1 MSRLTPGQRVDAP
14 LLNPDRI
21 PGSVTHEAVLFDVDD
36 TLCRY
41 RRTGDELLAAAFE
54 RTGVDPFIALE
65 EYHDRYPEFVDD
77 SDSVT
82 DLRARCFAAIAEEKG
97 RDPSVGR
104 RIAAVYADE
113 RDHGNVEPLPGLE
126 SALGA
131 VGDRPLGVVTNG
143 APAMQSEK
151 LEALG
156 LSEAFDVVVH
166 AGYDAPAKPSPAP
179 FEAALSALSVRPE
192 RAVHVGNSLRSDV
205 AGAQAAGVGA
215 VWLAADADPSTPRD
229 PEPDHAI
236 STLAEL
242 SSVIRQ

>member
-1 MSRLTPGQRVDAP
+1 VHTD
-14 LLNPDRI
+14 
-21 PGSVTHEAVLFDVDD
+21 AVLFDVDD

-54 RTGVDPFIALE
+54 RTGHDPFITRE

-77 SDSVT
+77 SDSVA

-143 APAMQSEK
+143 APAMQSAK

-205 AGAQAAGVGA
+205 AGAQAAGVPA
-215 VWLAADADPSTPRD
+215 VWLARVEEDVDHVPDYRIDSMHD
-229 PEPDHAI
+229 LHEPPW
-236 STLAEL
+236 
-242 SSVIRQ
+242 V

>member
-1 MSRLTPGQRVDAP
+1 M
-14 LLNPDRI
+14 
-21 PGSVTHEAVLFDVDD
+21 THEAVLFDVDD

-54 RTGVDPFIALE
+54 RTGHDPFITRE

-82 DLRARCFAAIAEEKG
+82 DLRAQCFAAIADAKG
-97 RDPSVGR
+97 HDPAVGR
-104 RIAAVYADE
+104 RVAAVYADE
-113 RDHGNVEPLPGLE
+113 RDHGNVEPLAGVETTL
-126 SALGA
+126 SAL
-131 VGDRPLGVVTNG
+131 DDLPLGIVTNG
-143 APAMQSEK
+143 APAMQSAK

-179 FEAALSALSVRPE
+179 FETALSALSVRPE

-205 AGAQAAGVGA
+205 AGARAAGVEA
-215 VWLAADADPSTPRD
+215 VWLAEEADPLTAPD

-242 SSVIRQ
+242 PSVIRR

>member
-1 MSRLTPGQRVDAP
+1 M
-14 LLNPDRI
+14 
-21 PGSVTHEAVLFDVDD
+21 THEAVLFDVDD

-41 RRTGDELLAAAFE
+41 RRTGDELLSVAFE

-77 SDSVT
+77 TDSMT
-82 DLRARCFAAIAEEKG
+82 DLRERCFAAIAAEKS
-97 RDPSVGR
+97 RDPAVGR
-104 RIAAVYADE
+104 RVAAVYADE
-113 RDHGNVEPLPGLE
+113 RDHGNVEPLAGVE
-126 SALGA
+126 SALDA

-143 APAMQSEK
+143 APEMQSAK

-156 LSEAFDVVVH
+156 LTDAFDVVVY
-166 AGYDAPAKPSPAP
+166 AGYDVPAKPSPEP

-205 AGAQAAGVGA
+205 AGARAAGVET
-215 VWLAADADPSTPRD
+215 VWLAEGSDPPERPT

-242 SSVIRQ
+242 PSVLGR

>member
-1 MSRLTPGQRVDAP
+1 M
-14 LLNPDRI
+14 
-21 PGSVTHEAVLFDVDD
+21 THEAVLFDVDD

-54 RTGVDPFIALE
+54 RTGHDPFITLE

-77 SDSVT
+77 SDSMT
-82 DLRARCFAAIAEEKG
+82 DLREQCFAAIAEGKG
-97 RDPSVGR
+97 RDPAVGR

-126 SALGA
+126 SAFEA
-131 VGDRPLGVVTNG
+131 VGDRSVGVVTNG
-143 APAMQSEK
+143 APAMQSAK

-179 FEAALSALSVRPE
+179 FEAALSALSVRPD

-205 AGAQAAGVGA
+205 AGAWAAGVEA
-215 VWLAADADPSTPRD
+215 VWLAEEADPSAARD

-236 STLAEL
+236 STLTEL
-242 SSVIRQ
+242 PSVIRQ

>member
-1 MSRLTPGQRVDAP
+1 
-14 LLNPDRI
+14 LNPDRLP
-21 PGSVTHEAVLFDVDD
+21 PGVTHEAVLFDVDD

-54 RTGVDPFIALE
+54 RTGHDPFITRE

-77 SDSVT
+77 SDSMT
-82 DLRARCFAAIAEEKG
+82 DLREQCFAAIAGGKG

-104 RIAAVYADE
+104 RIAEVYADE
-113 RDHGNVEPLPGLE
+113 RDHGNVEPLAGVETAL
-126 SALGA
+126 SAL
-131 VGDRPLGVVTNG
+131 DDLPLGVVTNG
-143 APAMQSEK
+143 APAMQSAK

-156 LSEAFDVVVH
+156 LADAFDVVVH

-179 FEAALSALSVRPE
+179 FEAALSVLSVRPE

-205 AGAQAAGVGA
+205 AGARAAGVGA
-215 VWLAADADPSTPRD
+215 VWLAEEADPSTARD

-236 STLAEL
+236 STLSEL
-242 SSVIRQ
+242 PSVIGR

>member
-1 MSRLTPGQRVDAP
+1 
-14 LLNPDRI
+14 
-21 PGSVTHEAVLFDVDD
+21 VTHEAVLFDVDD

-54 RTGVDPFIALE
+54 RTGVDPFITRE
-65 EYHDRYPEFVDD
+65 EYHDRYPDFVDD
-77 SDSVT
+77 TDSMT
-82 DLRARCFAAIAEEKG
+82 DLRERCFAAIAAEKG
-97 RDPSVGR
+97 RDPAVGR

-113 RDHGNVEPLPGLE
+113 RDHGNIEPLAGVE
-126 SALGA
+126 TALDA

-143 APAMQSEK
+143 APAMQSAK
-151 LEALG
+151 LKALG
-156 LSEAFDVVVH
+156 LSKAFDVVVH
-166 AGYDAPAKPSPAP
+166 AGYDVPAKPSPAP

-205 AGAQAAGVGA
+205 AGARAAGVEA
-215 VWLAADADPSTPRD
+215 VWLANGTGSSTAPD

-242 SSVIRQ
+242 PSILVRR

>member
-1 MSRLTPGQRVDAP
+1 M
-14 LLNPDRI
+14 
-21 PGSVTHEAVLFDVDD
+21 THEAVLFDVDD

-41 RRTGDELLAAAFE
+41 RRTGDELLSVAFE
-54 RTGVDPFIALE
+54 RTGVDSFITLE

-82 DLRARCFAAIAEEKG
+82 DLRAQCFAAIAAEKG
-97 RDPSVGR
+97 HDPAVGR

-131 VGDRPLGVVTNG
+131 VGDRPLGVVTHG
-143 APAMQSEK
+143 APAMQSAK

-156 LSEAFDVVVH
+156 LTDAFDVVVH
-166 AGYDAPAKPSPAP
+166 AGYDAPAKPSPEP
-179 FEAALSALSVRPE
+179 FEAALSELSVRPE

-205 AGAQAAGVGA
+205 AGARAAGVRT
-215 VWLAADADPSTPRD
+215 VWLAEKADPSTVPD

-236 STLAEL
+236 STLSEL
-242 SSVIRQ
+242 PSVVGRR

>member
-1 MSRLTPGQRVDAP
+1 M
-14 LLNPDRI
+14 
-21 PGSVTHEAVLFDVDD
+21 THEAVLFDVDD

-54 RTGVDPFIALE
+54 RTGIDPFIALE

-82 DLRARCFAAIAEEKG
+82 DLREQCFAAIAEGKG

-104 RIAAVYADE
+104 SIAEVYADE
-113 RDHGNVEPLPGLE
+113 RDHGNVEPLAGVE
-126 SALGA
+126 SALSA
-131 VGDRPLGVVTNG
+131 LDDLPLGVVTNG
-143 APAMQSEK
+143 APAMQSAK

-192 RAVHVGNSLRSDV
+192 RALHVGNSLRSDV

-215 VWLAADADPSTPRD
+215 IWLAKDADPSTARD

-242 SSVIRQ
+242 PSVLGRR

>member
-1 MSRLTPGQRVDAP
+1 MTY
-14 LLNPDRI
+14 
-21 PGSVTHEAVLFDVDD
+21 EAVLFDVDD

-54 RTGVDPFIALE
+54 RTGADPFIALE
-65 EYHDRYPEFVDD
+65 EYHDRYPEFVDN
-77 SDSVT
+77 SDSVI
-82 DLRARCFAAIAEEKG
+82 DLRAQCFAAIAEEKG

-113 RDHGNVEPLPGLE
+113 RDHGNVEPLAGVE

-143 APAMQSEK
+143 APAMQSAK

-156 LSEAFDVVVH
+156 LADAFDVVVH
-166 AGYDAPAKPSPAP
+166 AGYDTPAKPSPAP

-192 RAVHVGNSLRSDV
+192 QAVHVGNSLRSDV
-205 AGAQAAGVGA
+205 AGARAAGVGA
-215 VWLAADADPSTPRD
+215 VWLAEEADPSTVPD

-236 STLAEL
+236 STLSEL
-242 SSVIRQ
+242 PSVLGRR